1 MLPWMRK
8 RVLTVVL
15 VGLVAGAGGL
25 AQTPPPQ
32 QRPPIFKAGVDVAR
46 TTVRVLDANRQPI
59 RGLTEKDFTVLVNGV
74 SQPIV
79 AVVAD
84 EELGPV
90 VPSAPWMRD
99 VAPDVASNDLVDP
112 RLVVIVMDDATPGLI
127 AGPTIRSSIPSS
139 ENSKS
144 GAYQIQQMRR
154 VTQAIVD
161 ELGPK
166 DLASI
171 VYSADNRG
179 PQDFTQD
186 RAKLM
191 AAVDRY
197 HPTEMDPRLVGE
209 YRRNVIQT
217 ALEFLRQAPEHR
229 SVIFWI
235 SDGGLPLDNDVLPL
249 SVPPAP
255 GTTKANVAIPTGS
268 TSVPVFIIS
277 TRGFTGGAVPRD
289 DDDSHLTLPGV
300 TGGRTIGQTNTPA
313 AEVPGI
319 FRELR
324 VAYTIGFQTQ
334 PQSDTRF
341 RRVQVRVNRPGAT
354 IWPAELG
361 YFPPSTKNL
370 AKAASAT
377 RAGSPTTLA
386 LSGIVP
392 LSDEPLRLAVAPF
405 AAGDSRDPSLA
416 RVAVALGLDVLF
428 AGGGV
433 GDTVDLEMRV
443 FDGEGRKQID
453 ERHQTQTVRPRA
465 GRDHGEVEMLSTLSL
480 KPGRYN
486 IRAATHSQ
494 LGGGAGSVYAD
505 FVVPDF
511 AHAPL
516 SLSGVVVSTVPDKPA
531 MPVGEFSAWLSGNP
545 TTTRAFVQRDRVA
558 VFLRAYARA
567 DGAPESITVTAE
579 IRDANDQVA
588 FTKTDTLPL
597 AGAAS
602 QRSADYRLRLPL
614 DTLAAGEYLLT
625 IIAKAPAEAVAQ
637 RQVRFSVR

>member
-1 MLPWMRK
+1 
-8 RVLTVVL
+8 
-15 VGLVAGAGGL
+15 
-25 AQTPPPQ
+25 
-32 QRPPIFKAGVDVAR
+32 VDIAR
-46 TTVRVLDANRQPI
+46 TTVRVLDGNRQPI
-59 RGLTEKDFTVLVNGV
+59 RGLTEKDFTVFVNGV

-112 RLVVIVMDDATPGLI
+112 RLVVIVMDDATPGLT
-127 AGPTIRSSIPSS
+127 ASPTISRTIPSL

-144 GAYQIQQMRR
+144 GAYQIQQMKR
-154 VTQAIVD
+154 VAQAIVD
-161 ELGPK
+161 QLGPR

-186 RAKLM
+186 RSKLL

-197 HPTEMDPRLVGE
+197 HPTEMEPRLVGE
-209 YRRNVIQT
+209 YQRNVIQT

-229 SVIFWI
+229 SVILWI
-235 SDGGLPLDNDVLPL
+235 GADGLPSDNDVLPL

-255 GTTKANVAIPTGS
+255 GTTRANVAIPTGS
-268 TSVPVFIIS
+268 TSVPVYIIS
-277 TRGFTGGAVPRD
+277 TRGFTGRAVPD
-289 DDDSHLTLPGV
+289 DDEQSLPGR

-319 FRELR
+319 FRDLS

-334 PQSDTRF
+334 PQADGRF

-361 YFPPSTKNL
+361 YFPPSAKNL

-377 RAGSPTTLA
+377 KAGNPTTLA

-443 FDGEGRKQID
+443 FDAEGRKQID
-453 ERHQTQTVRPRA
+453 ERRQTQTIRPRA
-465 GRDHGEVEMLSTLSL
+465 GRDRGEVEMLSTLSL

-486 IRAATHSQ
+486 IRAAMHSQ

-511 AHAPL
+511 GQAPL
-516 SLSGVVVSTVPDKPA
+516 SLSGVVVSTVPDKPS
-531 MPVGEFSAWLSGNP
+531 MPVGEFAAWLVGNP
-545 TTTRAFVQRDRVA
+545 TTTRAFGQRDRVA

-567 DGAPESITVTAE
+567 DGAAESIAVTAE

-588 FTKTDTLPL
+588 FTKTDALPL

-602 QRSADYRLRLPL
+602 PKSADYRLRLPL

-625 IIAKAPAEAVAQ
+625 ITAKGPAEPEAK
-637 RQVRFSVR
+637 RQVRFAVR